1 MAAAYTNFNP
11 VPGDPGQS
19 DHSGTPGT
27 SQPGDPEYYEQ
38 QKPEV
43 SFTKKVEILRALLV
57 TAKQY
62 NQEYTGS
69 GGIEVKNGETPFI
82 GMGAQNQT
90 RLTTGSEVKPID
102 REMMESFKK
111 LFQLGKD
118 NAKKFPDVLDDAFGE
133 GGDVLDAYSVLY
145 YLSQWR
151 TTPLSNYKDL
161 DLDAYNRVWTPGP
174 DIMGVNANVAPT
186 NSSTPVFKG
195 VAADVPDVTLN
206 KCPSILIKLLA
217 TGKGSSQGLFSS
229 NISSAI
235 AENTLPFIDKR
246 NDQRIEQ
253 EPEAGWN
260 KVNPVHGNLMV
271 KDIEKNEIQKGVAQ
285 DILDEIENYLG
296 DKPFQLYLFRKF
308 INYFNPAINNC
319 WSWGDYVV
327 REVSYMKQTFED
339 VPKQYQ
345 NLPPEMQKAKQN
357 GTGTEIIEKKKAK
370 VATDMFGHTFDS
382 VESVSSDIIGRRSF
396 ELRTSGGDGP
406 QNKKFKLYTV
416 KGELGSGIDPEA
428 DEMTGCETS
437 DE

>member
-1 MAAAYTNFNP
+1 MADSYTNFNP
-11 VPGDPGQS
+11 TAGDPGQS
-19 DHSGTPGT
+19 DHSGEP
-27 SQPGDPEYYEQ
+27 QPGDPEYYEQ

-62 NQEYTGS
+62 NQEYVAS
-69 GGIEVKNGETPFI
+69 GGIDGETPFI
-82 GMGAQNQT
+82 GMGAINQT

-111 LFQLGKD
+111 LFQLGRD
-118 NAKKFPDVLDDAFGE
+118 NAEKFPDALNDAFGE
-133 GGDVLDAYSVLY
+133 GEDVLDAYSVLY

-151 TTPLSNYKDL
+151 TTPLSNYMTLPPD
-161 DLDAYNRVWTPGP
+161 DYNRVWAAGP
-174 DIMGVNANVAPT
+174 DIMGVNANAAPT

-229 NISSAI
+229 NISSAVT
-235 AENTLPFIDKR
+235 ENTLPFIDKR

-253 EPEAGWN
+253 EPVQGWN

-271 KDIEKNEIQKGVAQ
+271 KDIEKNKIQKAGAQ
-285 DILDEIENYLG
+285 DILSEIENYLG

-308 INYFNPAINNC
+308 VNYFNYDINNG
-319 WSWGDYVV
+319 WSWDDYVV
-327 REVSYMKQTFED
+327 REISYMSQSFED

-345 NLPPEMQKAKQN
+345 HLPPAAQRSKQN
-357 GTGTEIIEKKKAK
+357 GTGTEILEKKKTK

-382 VESVSSDIIGRRSF
+382 VTEERAGIAGRRSF
-396 ELRTSGGDGP
+396 ELVTTGRDAAAP
-406 QNKKFKLYTV
+406 KPYKLYTV
-416 KGELGSGIDPEA
+416 KGELGSGIEVERDP
-428 DEMTGCETS
+428 MTGCETEQ
-437 DE
+437 DNN